1 MTNRWTFQIYS
12 DPGPNSLLARTHNL
26 FCVVQGLK
34 DATEAAARAAAREK
48 LSAGQQAAAG
58 QQWQGAIELLTEGL
72 AVVSPNAFRFRLWRK
87 VVSMR
92 PKPVQSSTS
101 ALGAQIF

>member
-1 MTNRWTFQIYS
+1 MLTRS
-12 DPGPNSLLARTHNL
+12 HDV

-58 QQWQGAIELLTEGL
+58 QQWQSAIELLSEGL
-72 AVVSPNAFRFRLWRK
+72 AVVSPKRFCCRL
-87 VVSMR
+87 
-92 PKPVQSSTS
+92 
-101 ALGAQIF
+101 